1 MFLDSLFEGVEM
13 INRWAITFM
22 AAAVLAGTAPSVGA
36 TLLYNATNEGFTV
49 GTTPPTTGPLGAPT
63 SIDCNL
69 GLTVANGGS
78 GLATGNFLRL
88 TESPGEAPD
97 FRYDI
102 GANRT
107 SGIVSVSMNLLFE
120 GLENYHVYFRETSTS
135 ATSVANI
142 RFGTGGGITI
152 QTVGGSVSGGT
163 YAAGTAYL
171 LEANLDLDADLMDVF
186 LNGALIA
193 GGRAIHDVFGAAIIG
208 FEFSSFVAS
217 PGNFDGVMQVDN
229 FRVSV
234 PEPGTL
240 ALLGLGLVAVATRRR
255 KRI

>member
-1 MFLDSLFEGVEM
+1 MTR
-13 INRWAITFM
+13 NWAIAFTT
-22 AAAVLAGTAPSVGA
+22 AVVLAGAAPGAGA
-36 TLLYNATNEGFTV
+36 TLLYNATNEEFVV

-63 SIDCNL
+63 SIDGNL
-69 GLTVANGGS
+69 GLTVANGG

-107 SGIVSVSMNLLFE
+107 SGKVGVSMNLLFE
-120 GLENYHVYFRETSTS
+120 NLENYHVYFRETSS
-135 ATSVANI
+135 AATSVANI
-142 RFGTGGGITI
+142 QFGSGGGITI
-152 QTVGGSVSGGT
+152 QSAGGSVSGGT
-163 YAAGTAYL
+163 YAAGTTYL
-171 LEANLDLDADLMDVF
+171 LEAILDLDADVMDVF

-193 GGRAIHDVFGAAIIG
+193 GGRAIDDVFGSAIIG
-208 FEFSSFVAS
+208 FEFSSFGPS

-229 FRVSV
+229 FRVSVV

-240 ALLGLGLVAVATRRR
+240 ALLGLGLVAVATGRR
-255 KRI
+255 KRV